1 MKNEKLYRKCTVRL
15 FPTKKQEELMW
26 KHVYC
31 CRFTWNYMLGLQ
43 IKRRELNKKH
53 LSWVEMNNEITTLRK
68 QCTEFWL
75 KDVALGSLQQ
85 VCNNL
90 DQAYKNFFNKT
101 HGFPKFKTKKHKK
114 HSFPLKPDGTV
125 TYFINND
132 MVVVPKIG
140 HVLCHH
146 NYNVPIGRGNKISDP
161 QISYIKSSKK
171 WILTF
176 SLERESQT
184 TKLTD
189 KSMGIDLGVKE
200 LAVVAFG
207 DEKLVFHNIN
217 KSKRMR
223 SLEKK
228 RKHIKRAIDRK
239 YRTYNGFGTPAKG
252 QTWKKSKNIE
262 RYEQM
267 LREIEAKISN
277 IRKNYR
283 HHVTKELVELLPRR
297 VVMEN
302 LNMASLLNNKH
313 ISKAIIEQGLFLF
326 INTMKYK
333 CEEYEIEFIQVDRWY
348 PSSKT
353 CSDCGHIKK
362 DLKLKDRTFVCP
374 VCGLEIDRDYNAAI
388 NLMNYTEKISTTANN
403 LVSGKLLA

>member
-1 MKNEKLYRKCTVRL
+1 MIYKTVNIRL
-15 FPTKKQEELMW
+15 FPNQKQEELLW
-26 KHVYC
+26 KHINA
-31 CRFTWNYMLGLQ
+31 CRFMWNYALSYQ
-43 IKRRELNKKH
+43 ENKYKSGNKEFTGGYK
-53 LSWVEMNNEITTLRK
+53 LSALATSLRKETGFEWLNEIAVHS
-68 QCTEFWL
+68 L
-75 KDVALGSLQQ
+75 KITCQELG
-85 VCNNL
+85 
-90 DQAYKNFFNKT
+90 DAYIRFFNKT
-101 HGFPKFKTKKHKK
+101 HGKPKFKSKKTAK
-114 HSFPLKPDGTV
+114 SSYPLRTDPNA
-125 TYFINND
+125 TYFLD
-132 MVVVPKIG
+132 KEYFVCPKIG
-140 HVLCHH
+140 KIK
-146 NYNVPIGRGNKISDP
+146 YKTRENVPIGRKKSGHNPICKPRIR
-161 QISYIKSSKK
+161 YIKPSKK

-176 SLERESQT
+176 VIECENQARE
-184 TKLTD
+184 LTD

-302 LNMASLLNNKH
+302 LNVKGLLKNKH
-313 ISKAIIEQGLFLF
+313 MSRAIIEQGFF
-326 INTMKYK
+326 IFKQTMYDK
-333 CEEYEIEFIQVDRWY
+333 CLEYGIEFVLADRWY
-348 PSSKT
+348 PSSKL
-353 CSDCGHIKK
+353 CSDCGFKHKS
-362 DLKLKDRTFVCP
+362 LKLKEREWTCQS
-374 VCGLEIDRDYNAAI
+374 CGTQHDRDYNAAI
-388 NLMNYTEKISTTANN
+388 NLMNYKYNN
-403 LVSGKLLA
+403 ACW